1 MEAKRTDGKTRIAAK
16 LKCGPVT
23 PTVDD
28 IASDGHT
35 GEIVGGTA
43 FATKGSGLDA
53 YGHEAIDNVK
63 VEWTLDGEP
72 KSTYLEPAEVTPT
85 KLAFEAPDEFDDI
98 PSGTDLTFEITIDD
112 VVLTKV
118 AKLVEP

>member
-1 MEAKRTDGKTRIAAK
+1 MRRVARRKSPRPLGAKRTDGKTRIAAK

-28 IASDGHT
+28 I
-35 GEIVGGTA
+35 
-43 FATKGSGLDA
+43 
-53 YGHEAIDNVK
+53 
-63 VEWTLDGEP
+63 
-72 KSTYLEPAEVTPT
+72 
-85 KLAFEAPDEFDDI
+85 AFEAPDEFDDI